1 MLTTIE
7 KILFLVVVA
16 VALYYTWRNFRLV
29 YQVIRRGQG
38 DFPSREQMVGRL
50 MEAGVKWLSIR
61 PIWKTRTVASLFHG
75 LVAWGFVFYFLVNAG
90 DFLQGYFP
98 IRFLGDNPIGSLYRF
113 LADIFSVA
121 VLVGMLY
128 FLVRRFVLAA
138 PELRYRE
145 NIKLHEKVQA
155 GGIRRDSLIVGLFIL
170 LHVGSRFLG
179 ESFTIALERQATGH
193 GDAAQPFAN
202 AVSLLWGGLGEGAL
216 IFGQH
221 AGWWLALG
229 LILAFLPY
237 FPYTKHFHLMLSG
250 VNFLTKPER
259 TSLGAIEP
267 ENFEDETIES
277 FGVARLE
284 ELPWT
289 HLADAYACIMCNR
302 CQDVCPAYVTGK
314 ELSPS
319 ALEVNKRY
327 YINGHMAEM
336 AAGAETPPLLDYA
349 ISESALWACTSCGAC
364 VDICPVGNE
373 PMFDI
378 LYMRRHQVL
387 MENSFPHELQTAYRG
402 MERNGNPWNLSRR
415 DRMKWAGDVEIP
427 TVDDNPEADVLW
439 WVGCAPSYDPRA
451 QQTALAF
458 AKVLNHAGVN
468 YAVLGEMENCTGD
481 SARRS
486 GREDLFYELATAN
499 IEVLNEV
506 KPKRIV
512 ATCPHC
518 LHTLGKEYGQYG
530 GHYEVIHHT
539 QLLSELVAA
548 QKLSYDV
555 QTEGKV
561 TFHDPCYL
569 GRHNGIVDAPRSVL
583 EAGNIHL
590 EEMPRHGKQ
599 SFCCGAGGGQ
609 MWKEEEPGSAAVN
622 KTRYDEAHA
631 TGAKTIA
638 VGCPFCLTMMTDAAK
653 AADEGVAVKDVVEL
667 IAESL
672 GKE

>member
-1 MLTTIE
+1 MLTPIE
-7 KILFLVVVA
+7 KVLFLVVVA
-16 VALYYTWRNFRLV
+16 AALYYAWRNFRTV
-29 YQVIRRGQG
+29 YRVIRRGTG
-38 DFPSREQMVGRL
+38 DFPSREQVVGRL
-50 MEAGVKWLSIR
+50 VEAGVKWLSIR
-61 PIWKTRTVASLFHG
+61 PIWKTRTVASIFHG
-75 LVAWGFVFYFLVNAG
+75 LVAWGFVFYLLVNAA
-90 DFLQGYFP
+90 DVLQGYFP
-98 IRFLGDNPIGSLYRF
+98 VRFLGDNPLGSTYRF
-113 LADIFSVA
+113 LGDIFSVA
-121 VLVGMLY
+121 ALVGMVY

-138 PELRYRE
+138 PELTYRE
-145 NIKLHEKVQA
+145 NVMLDPKVKA
-155 GGIRRDSLIVGLFIL
+155 GGIRRDSLIVGIFIL

-179 ESFTIALERQATGH
+179 ESFTIGLERAATGH

-202 AVSLLWGGLGEGAL
+202 AVSLLWGGMGTTAL
-216 IFGQH
+216 TVGQH

-250 VNFLTKPER
+250 INFLTKPQR

-267 ENFEDETIES
+267 ENFEDESIES

-284 ELPWT
+284 DLPWS

-302 CQDVCPAYVTGK
+302 CQDVCPAYTTGK

-327 YINGHMAEM
+327 YINGHMEEI
-336 AAGAETPPLLDYA
+336 AAGAETPLLLDYA
-349 ISESALWACTSCGAC
+349 MSESALWACTSCGAC

-427 TVDDNPEADVLW
+427 TVDDNPDADVLW

-486 GREDLFYELATAN
+486 GREDLFYEMATAN

-539 QLLSELVAA
+539 QLLSELVADK
-548 QKLSYDV
+548 KLSYNV
-555 QTEGKV
+555 QTDGKV

-583 EAGNIHL
+583 EAGNIHI

-609 MWKEEEPGSAAVN
+609 MWKEEEPGDGAVN
-622 KTRYDEAHA
+622 KARYDEARA
-631 TGAKTIA
+631 TGASTIA
-638 VGCPFCLTMMTDAAK
+638 VGCPFCLTMMTDAANS
-653 AADEGVAVKDVVEL
+653 ADEGVVVKDVVEL

-672 GKE
+672 EG

>member
-7 KILFLVVVA
+7 KLLFLVVVA
-16 VALYYTWRNFRLV
+16 STLYYAWRNFRLV
-29 YQVIRRGQG
+29 YLVIRRGTG
-38 DFPSREQMVGRL
+38 DFPSREQIVGRL
-50 MEAGVKWLSIR
+50 LEAGVKWLSIR
-61 PIWKTRTVASLFHG
+61 PIWKTRTVASIFHG
-75 LVAWGFVFYFLVNAG
+75 LVAWGFIFYLLVNAA
-90 DFLQGYFP
+90 DVLQGYFP
-98 IRFLGDNPIGSLYRF
+98 IRFLGDNPLGSAYRF
-113 LADIFSVA
+113 LGDIFSVA
-121 VLVGMLY
+121 ALVGMLY

-138 PELRYRE
+138 PELTFRE
-145 NIKLHEKVQA
+145 NVMLDAKVKA
-155 GGIRRDSLIVGLFIL
+155 GGIRRDSLIVGIFIL
-170 LHVGSRFLG
+170 LHVGSRFVG
-179 ESFTIALERQATGH
+179 ESFAIAQERLATGH

-202 AVSLLWGGLGEGAL
+202 ALSLLWGGLGATAL
-216 IFGQH
+216 TVGQH

-250 VNFLTKPER
+250 VNFLTKPQR
-259 TSLGAIEP
+259 ASLGALEP
-267 ENFEDETIES
+267 ENFEDESIES
-277 FGVARLE
+277 FGAARLE
-284 ELPWT
+284 DLPWT

-327 YINGHMAEM
+327 YINGHMQEI
-336 AAGAETPPLLDYA
+336 AAGAQTPLLLEYVM
-349 ISESALWACTSCGAC
+349 SESALWACTACGAC

-427 TVDDNPEADVLW
+427 TVDDNPDAEILW

-468 YAVLGEMENCTGD
+468 YAVLGDRESCTGD

-486 GREDLFYELATAN
+486 GREDLFYEMATAN
-499 IEVLNEV
+499 IETLNEV

-548 QKLSYDV
+548 KKLSYDA
-555 QTEGKV
+555 QTDGKV

-569 GRHNGIVDAPRSVL
+569 GRHNGIVDAPRSLL
-583 EAGNIHL
+583 EAGNIQI
-590 EEMPRHGKQ
+590 EEMPRHGAQ

-622 KTRYDEAHA
+622 KTRYDEARA

-653 AADEGVAVKDVVEL
+653 SAGEGVAVKDVVEL

-672 GKE
+672 ER

>member
-1 MLTTIE
+1 MLTIIE
-7 KILFLVVVA
+7 KVLFLVVVA
-16 VALYYTWRNFRLV
+16 VALYYAWRNFRTVFL
-29 YQVIRRGQG
+29 VIRRGTG
-38 DFPSREQMVGRL
+38 DFPSREEIVGRL
-50 MEAGVKWLSIR
+50 VEAAVEWLSIR
-61 PIWKTRTVASLFHG
+61 PIWKTRTTASVFHG
-75 LVAWGFVFYFLVNAG
+75 LIAWSFVFYLLVNAG
-90 DFLQGYFP
+90 DVLQGYFP
-98 IRFLGDNPIGSLYRF
+98 IQFLGDNPIGSSYRF
-113 LADIFSVA
+113 LADILSVA
-121 VLVGMLY
+121 ALVGMIY
-128 FLVRRFVLAA
+128 FLVRRFVLSA
-138 PELRYRE
+138 PELKYRD
-145 NIKLHEKVQA
+145 NVMLDEKVKA

-179 ESFTIALERQATGH
+179 ESFTIALERAATGH

-202 AVSLLWGGLGEGAL
+202 AVSLLWGGLGTGAL
-216 IFGQH
+216 AFGQH

-229 LILAFLPY
+229 AILAFLPY

-250 VNFLTKPER
+250 INFLTKPER

-267 ENFEDETIES
+267 EDFEDETIES

-284 ELPWT
+284 DLPWS

-327 YINGHMAEM
+327 YINGHMQEI
-336 AAGAETPPLLDYA
+336 AAGAETPLLLEYA
-349 ISESALWACTSCGAC
+349 MSESALWACTSCGAC

-387 MENSFPHELQTAYRG
+387 MENSFPHEFQTAYRG

-415 DRMKWAGDVEIP
+415 DRMKWAGDLEIP
-427 TVDDNPEADVLW
+427 TVDDNPDADVLW

-451 QQTALAF
+451 QQTAIAF

-486 GREDLFYELATAN
+486 GREDLFYEMAMGN

-539 QLLSELVAA
+539 QLLSELVADK
-548 QKLSYDV
+548 KLSYDV
-555 QTEGKV
+555 HTDGKV

-590 EEMPRHGKQ
+590 EEMPRHGRQ

-609 MWKEEEPGSAAVN
+609 MWKEEEPGSTAVN
-622 KTRYDEAHA
+622 ATRYAEARA
-631 TGAKTIA
+631 TGAGTIA

-672 GKE
+672 